1 MKIIHNPEQILK
13 PKTYHHGIEV
23 VGNRRTLYIA
33 GQIGMEEDGSIPDGV
48 EAQTRAVFA
57 NLTNILKE
65 ANMQISDL
73 VKSTIYLTNP
83 EDRVVFNAI
92 REELSR
98 GNKNASTLVFVSA
111 LALPSLL
118 VEIDGI
124 AVSDM

>member
-1 MKIIHNPEQILK
+1 MKIIHNPEQTQK

-33 GQIGMEEDGSIPDGV
+33 GQIGMAEDGSIPDGI

-73 VKSTIYLTNP
+73 VKSTVYLINP

-92 REELSR
+92 REELSL

-111 LALPSLL
+111 LALPLLL